1 MVKFIGALF
10 VLFAGTMIGF
20 QQAAKFAERPKQLR
34 QLVHMLQRLITEI
47 GYGHTLLP
55 EALKRAASTAKGP
68 IAIMFTEAA
77 NGLLES
83 SELSFEEHWKAAI
96 KKYWSHTSM
105 RSNEQAVLYRLGTSL
120 GISDTEDQIKNL
132 QLAIDQIKLED
143 QAAREE
149 QGRYEAMWKSLGV
162 LTAVLIIIL
171 MM

>member
-1 MVKFIGALF
+1 MVKLIGALF

-20 QQAAKFAERPKQLR
+20 QQAAKFAERPRQLR

-47 GYGHTLLP
+47 SYGYTPLP
-55 EALKRAASTAKGP
+55 EALKRAGGTGKGP
-68 IAIMFTEAA
+68 IAAMFAEAA
-77 NGLLES
+77 KGLLSGSES
-83 SELSFEEHWKAAI
+83 SFEQHWKTAI
-96 KKYWSHTSM
+96 EEYWGHTCM

-120 GISDTEDQIKNL
+120 GISDANDQIKNL
-132 QLAIDQIKLED
+132 QLAIDQIKLEE

-149 QGRYEAMWKSLGV
+149 QGKYEAMWKSLGV